1 MTILSKFFYLYPMSW
16 ILKLLISAVSV
27 LIASYILKGVHV
39 DSFLTALVI
48 ALVMSLLNFIVRP
61 ILVVLTIPITILT
74 FGLFLLVI
82 NALMVLIAESWI
94 SGFMVDG
101 LWWALLFS
109 LIVSFVSYLM
119 GVREETN

>member
-1 MTILSKFFYLYPMSW
+1 MSW